1 MSAPLPRQG
10 LKARLAGGERL
21 LGALVRLGNEEIVE
35 MVAVSG
41 FDFVLLDTEHGPA
54 DVSEL
59 RRHLVLAETH
69 GVPVLVRVGGNE
81 PALVLRVLDAGA
93 EGVVAPH
100 IDTPEQAAALVASAH
115 YPPTGLR
122 GFATYGR
129 AGRFGL
135 VSADEHARAAA
146 ERTLVFGM
154 IESPAGVVAAEAIAR
169 TSGLDGIMVGTADL
183 RASST
188 ATDPDPVDAL
198 ASVHRTL
205 AATGS
210 RRMDI
215 VNGRSQAESS
225 FAAGAQLVV
234 YNLTATVMAHLADLR
249 AVGTG
254 PVGRGTVIA

>member
-1 MSAPLPRQG
+1 MRMS
-10 LKARLAGGERL
+10 LKARLAAGDRL
-21 LGALVRLGNEEIVE
+21 LGALLRLGTEELVE

-59 RRHLVLAETH
+59 RRHLVLAEAH
-69 GVPVLVRVGGNE
+69 GVPVLVRVGGHE

-100 IDTPEQAAALVASAH
+100 VDTPEQAVDLVASAH

-135 VSADEHARAAA
+135 VTADEHARAAA

-154 IESPAGVVAAEAIAR
+154 IESPAGVAAADAIAR
-169 TSGLDGIMVGTADL
+169 TPGLDGIMVGTADL

-188 ATDPDPVDAL
+188 ADDPAPAEGL
-198 ASVHRTL
+198 AAVHRSL
-205 AATGS
+205 AAAG
-210 RRMDI
+210 RYRMDI
-215 VNGRSQAESS
+215 VNGRAQAEAS
-225 FAAGAQLVV
+225 FADGASLVV
-234 YNLTATVMAHLADLR
+234 YNLTATVMGHLADLR
-249 AVGTG
+249 GAL
-254 PVGRGTVIA
+254 PATVR

>member
-1 MSAPLPRQG
+1 MSIPL
-10 LKARLAGGERL
+10 KTRLAAGDRL
-21 LGALVRLGNEEIVE
+21 LGALLRLGNEELVE

-54 DVSEL
+54 DVGEL

-69 GVPVLVRVGGNE
+69 DVPVLVRVGGHE

-100 IDTPEQAAALVASAH
+100 VDTPEQAAALVASAH
-115 YPPTGLR
+115 YPPSGLR

-135 VSADEHARAAA
+135 VDADEHARAAA

-154 IESPAGVVAAEAIAR
+154 IESPAGVAAADAIVR
-169 TSGLDGIMVGTADL
+169 TPGLDGIMVGTADL

-188 ATDPDPVDAL
+188 PDDPDPADAL
-198 ASVHRTL
+198 AAVHETL

-210 RRMDI
+210 LRMDI
-215 VNGRSQAESS
+215 VSGRAQAEAS
-225 FAAGAQLVV
+225 FAAGARLVV
-234 YNLTATVMAHLADLR
+234 YNLTATVIAHLADLAQVR
-249 AVGTG
+249 
-254 PVGRGTVIA
+254 RGTVSS

>member
-1 MSAPLPRQG
+1 MIGS
-10 LKARLAGGERL
+10 LKGRLAAGEPL
-21 LGALVRLGNEEIVE
+21 LGALLRLGSEELVE

-41 FDFVLLDTEHGPA
+41 FDFVLLDTEHGAA
-54 DVSEL
+54 DVGEL

-69 GVPVLVRVGGNE
+69 GVPVLVRVGGHE

-100 IDTPEQAAALVASAH
+100 VDTPEQAAALVASAH

-154 IESPAGVVAAEAIAR
+154 IESPAGVVAADAIVA
-169 TSGLDGIMVGTADL
+169 TPGLDGIMVGTADL

-188 ATDPDPVDAL
+188 ADDPDPAEGL
-198 ASVHRTL
+198 AAVHRSL
-205 AATGS
+205 AAAG
-210 RRMDI
+210 RYRMDI
-215 VNGRSQAESS
+215 VGSRAAATAA
-225 FAAGAQLVV
+225 FADGAALVV

-249 AVGTG
+249 EAR
-254 PVGRGTVIA
+254 PPAP

>member
-1 MSAPLPRQG
+1 MRSSPARPP
-10 LKARLAGGERL
+10 LKARLAAGERL
-21 LGALVRLGNEEIVE
+21 LGGLLRLGNEELVE

-41 FDFVLLDTEHGPA
+41 FDFVLLDAEHGPA
-54 DVSEL
+54 DVGEL
-59 RRHLVLAETH
+59 RRHLVLAQVH
-69 GVPVLVRVGGNE
+69 SVPVLVRVGGHE

-115 YPPTGLR
+115 YPPSGLR

-135 VSADEHARAAA
+135 VDPAEHARAAA
-146 ERTLVFGM
+146 DQTLVFGM
-154 IESPAGVVAAEAIAR
+154 IESPAGVTAADAIAR
-169 TSGLDGIMVGTADL
+169 TPGLDGIMVGTADL

-188 ATDPDPVDAL
+188 VDDPDPADAL

-205 AATGS
+205 AATGCL
-210 RRMDI
+210 RMDI
-215 VNGRSQAESS
+215 VLDRGQAQAS

-234 YNLTATVMAHLADLR
+234 YNLTATVMAHLTDLSAAER
-249 AVGTG
+249 DVSA
-254 PVGRGTVIA
+254 

>member
-1 MSAPLPRQG
+1 MRMS
-10 LKARLAGGERL
+10 LKARLGAGDRL
-21 LGALVRLGNEEIVE
+21 LGALLRLGTEELVE

-59 RRHLVLAETH
+59 RRHLVLAEAH
-69 GVPVLVRVGGNE
+69 GVPVLVRVGGHE

-100 IDTPEQAAALVASAH
+100 VDTPEQAVALVASAH

-154 IESPAGVVAAEAIAR
+154 IESPAGVAAADAIAR
-169 TSGLDGIMVGTADL
+169 TPGLDGIMVGTADL

-188 ATDPDPVDAL
+188 ADDPAPAEGL
-198 ASVHRTL
+198 AAVHRSL
-205 AATGS
+205 AAAG
-210 RRMDI
+210 RYRMDI
-215 VNGRSQAESS
+215 VNGRAQAEAS
-225 FAAGAQLVV
+225 FADGASLVV
-234 YNLTATVMAHLADLR
+234 YNLTATVMGHLADLR
-249 AVGTG
+249 GAL
-254 PVGRGTVIA
+254 RATVR